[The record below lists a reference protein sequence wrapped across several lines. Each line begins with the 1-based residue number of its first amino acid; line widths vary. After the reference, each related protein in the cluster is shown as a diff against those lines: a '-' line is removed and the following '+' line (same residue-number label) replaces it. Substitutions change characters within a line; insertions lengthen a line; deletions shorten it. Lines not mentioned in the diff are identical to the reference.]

1 MTSLTEVFQEYYH
14 FDTSNVGICF
24 IGLGVGSFL
33 GVMVFSAVSD
43 RILKSKAVQA
53 AQDEQDADAS
63 TKPEYR
69 LPPLPFAVLS
79 LILGL
84 LMYGWSAHFRIHW
97 SVPVTGTLFIGLGQ
111 LLLYMVL
118 QMYLIDSFTI
128 YAASAV
134 AAITAVRSVAGALL
148 PLAGLSLYETL
159 GIGWGN
165 TLLAAVCIPL
175 LGVSWGLLQYGE
187 RLRKTWEIKSL

>member
-1 MTSLTEVFQEYYH
+1 VLLTSITEVFQEYYH
-14 FDTSNVGICF
+14 FSTNEVGICF
-24 IGLGVGSFL
+24 LGLGVGSFL
-33 GVMVFSAVSD
+33 GVIVFSAVSD
-43 RILKSKAVQA
+43 KILRSRA
-53 AQDEQDADAS
+53 AQNCADGETS

-84 LMYGWSAHFRIHW
+84 LIYGWAAHFRVHW
-97 SVPVTGTLFIGLGQ
+97 SIPVIGTVFIGLGQ

-148 PLAGLSLYETL
+148 PLAGLSLYESF

-175 LGVSWGLLQYGE
+175 LGVSWGLLHYGE
-187 RLRKTWEIKSL
+187 QLRERWVVKSL